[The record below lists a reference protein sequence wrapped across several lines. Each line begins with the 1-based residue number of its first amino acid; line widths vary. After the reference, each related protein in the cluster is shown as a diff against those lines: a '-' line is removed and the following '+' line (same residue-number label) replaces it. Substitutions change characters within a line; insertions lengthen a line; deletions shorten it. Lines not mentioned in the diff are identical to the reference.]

1 MFLNGIFPDS
11 LNFRITCFLAVI
23 RFKLGQGR
31 RPQPGVAKPVKM
43 IQIAGNQFY
52 RTMIGERFKMP
63 PILEVRNLRKQYG
76 DLVAVDDVSFTIPA
90 GVCFGLL
97 GPNGA
102 GKTTTLEVIEDIL
115 TPTAGKILYKARPR
129 TSRFTHEIGIQFQHT
144 ALLAMLTVE
153 ETLRVFQAL
162 YQAPE
167 DLEHLI
173 GLCQLGEFR
182 HQRHENISGGQRQRF
197 LLALALVNRPQL
209 LFLDEPSTGLDP
221 QARHNLWQIVN
232 DIKAAGKT
240 IILTTHYM
248 EEAQQ
253 LCDTVAIMD
262 HGRIIAQGTPA
273 ELIRAHCEGVS
284 VVLPRRSLGRAVEKI
299 TMPLQVD
306 GNTVRIQPAN
316 IDDCLRELMALQV
329 DLSEMAVQS
338 PNLEHVFLNL
348 TGRQLRE

>member
-1 MFLNGIFPDS
+1 
-11 LNFRITCFLAVI
+11 
-23 RFKLGQGR
+23 
-31 RPQPGVAKPVKM
+31 M
-43 IQIAGNQFY
+43 IQIAGHDRLEIPQSDSSD
-52 RTMIGERFKMP
+52 RKGRGVMT
-63 PILEVRNLRKQYG
+63 PILEVRHLKKKYAG
-76 DLVAVDDVSFTIPA
+76 LLAVDDVNFTIPA

-102 GKTTTLEVIEDIL
+102 GKTTTLEVIEDIIP
-115 TPTAGKILYKARPR
+115 PTSGEIRYKGQPRAR
-129 TSRFTHEIGIQFQHT
+129 RFRDEIGIQFQHT

-153 ETLRVFQAL
+153 ETLRIFQSL

-167 DLEHLI
+167 DLERLVTQ
-173 GLCQLGEFR
+173 CQLGEFR

-221 QARHNLWQIVN
+221 QARHNLWGIVN
-232 DIKAAGKT
+232 AVKAAGKT

-262 HGRIIAQGTPA
+262 HGRIIARGTPE
-273 ELIRAHCEGVS
+273 ELIRTHCGGAS
-284 VVLPRRSLGRAVEKI
+284 VVLPRRSVMPAAGNLSL
-299 TMPLQVD
+299 PLQAE
-306 GNTVRIQPAN
+306 GEMVRIQAAN
-316 IDDCLRELMALQV
+316 IDDCLRELMAHRV
-329 DLSEMAVQS
+329 DLSEMVVQS

-348 TGRQLRE
+348 TGRQLRD